1 MNYYEI
7 DIIVTLLDVP
17 VDFTEQLYHS
27 FYKERL
33 LNLQVDNENWIWF
46 LSFAFQVR

>member
-1 MNYYEI
+1 MET
-7 DIIVTLLDVP
+7 IVTLLDVP

-33 LNLQVDNENWIWF
+33 LNLQVDNEN
-46 LSFAFQVR
+46 